1 MRRCWCPQSCRH
13 DPSGPTS
20 TRLGSLSAELRH
32 EAADPVG
39 LGQLSFPVSSRLP
52 ARSHSP
58 VRVRASASVATCC
71 ASTSFP
77 TSAGSPAGSP
87 DMSGSLLRSASPEV
101 LVPFNACRPR
111 RAAAQQRAISDE
123 PYPASTL
130 AAPTPRFPTS
140 REFQTRPRPCGFSLS
155 KADRC
160 SPACGDGE
168 MLPVRVG
175 LSPVTGPTAFAVAQA
190 SGRQRHRQRRARL
203 LARSADLSLNARLH
217 QSPSSSIAGHAPAV
231 LFTRRSATRC
241 HGQRGLAD

>member
-1 MRRCWCPQSCRH
+1 MPNFF
-13 DPSGPTS
+13 
-20 TRLGSLSAELRH
+20 GSLRSKSPLMRFLNPFQRSLAASRCCSEGATHPSHVPLRRWRRQSRASL
-32 EAADPVG
+32 AAR
-39 LGQLSFPVSSRLP
+39 VSS
-52 ARSHSP
+52 A
-58 VRVRASASVATCC
+58 
-71 ASTSFP
+71 
-77 TSAGSPAGSP
+77 
-87 DMSGSLLRSASPEV
+87 
-101 LVPFNACRPR
+101 
-111 RAAAQQRAISDE
+111 
-123 PYPASTL
+123 
-130 AAPTPRFPTS
+130 
-140 REFQTRPRPCGFSLS
+140 PRPCGFSLS